1 MQFDVYCD
9 ESGPELLHS
18 EKPKARYMV
27 IGSLWLQESLRTDKK
42 GELHNLRHKHGIGSE
57 FKWRKVSPSKL
68 NFYREAVDWF
78 ITQGLDVRFRAIVVD
93 RTKIDLIKFHDGDG
107 ELGFY
112 KFYYQLLLHWTRE
125 CNEYRVFCD
134 HKRNRLP
141 DRLKTLGLCLN
152 RANLASEVAVQAI
165 RSEESVFIQ
174 MCDVLTGLTQARF
187 NGIEAIGEAKRSL
200 LLHLEERLSHPIRA
214 TTVGEQKF
222 NVFEIQPGGGW

>member
-1 MQFDVYCD
+1 MKFDVYCD

-18 EKPKARYMV
+18 QKPKARYMV
-27 IGSLWLQESLRTDKK
+27 IGSLWLPESLRVESKSA
-42 GELHNLRHKHGIGSE
+42 LHNLRHRHGIGSE

-68 NFYREAVDWF
+68 AFYRGAVDWF
-78 ITQGLDVRFRAIVVD
+78 DSMGQEVRFRAIVVD
-93 RTKIDLIKFHDGDG
+93 RTKINLVKFHEGDG

-125 CNEYRVFCD
+125 CNDYRVFCD

-141 DRLKTLGLCLN
+141 DRLKTLGQCLN
-152 RANLASEVAVQAI
+152 RANLASTVEVQAI

-174 MCDVLTGLTQARF
+174 LCDVLTGLTQARF
-187 NGIEAIGEAKRSL
+187 NGIDTVGNAKRDL
-200 LLHLEERLSHPIRA
+200 LLHIEEKLGHPIRA
-214 TTVGEQKF
+214 TNVAEQKF

>member
-1 MQFDVYCD
+1 MKFDVYCD

-18 EKPKARYMV
+18 QKPKARYMV
-27 IGSLWLQESLRTDKK
+27 IGSLWLPEPLRVNKK
-42 GELHNLRHKHGIGSE
+42 GELHNLRHQHGIGSE

-68 NFYREAVDWF
+68 DFYTGVVDWF
-78 ITQGLDVRFRAIVVD
+78 VAQELDVRFRAIVVD
-93 RTKIDLIKFHDGDG
+93 RTKIDLVRFHDGDG

-125 CNEYRVFCD
+125 CNDYRVFCD

-152 RANLASEVAVQAI
+152 RANLASTVEVQAI

-174 MCDVLTGLTQARF
+174 LCDVLTGLTQARF
-187 NGIEAIGEAKRSL
+187 NGIESIGEAKSSL
-200 LLHLEERLSHPIRA
+200 LLHLEEKIGHAIRP
-214 TTVGEQKF
+214 TTVAEQKF